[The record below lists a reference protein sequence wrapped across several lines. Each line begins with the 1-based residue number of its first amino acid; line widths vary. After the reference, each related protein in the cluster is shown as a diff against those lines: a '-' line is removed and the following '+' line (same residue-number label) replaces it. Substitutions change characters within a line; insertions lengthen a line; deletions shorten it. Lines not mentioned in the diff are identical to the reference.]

1 MKTKKTQVRMVNI
14 NSNQYHIAREF
25 MIRLEKS
32 ESSTQLD
39 LKKMALA
46 LHTDPEKF
54 VKRFGYLLD

>member
-1 MKTKKTQVRMVNI
+1 VRMVNI